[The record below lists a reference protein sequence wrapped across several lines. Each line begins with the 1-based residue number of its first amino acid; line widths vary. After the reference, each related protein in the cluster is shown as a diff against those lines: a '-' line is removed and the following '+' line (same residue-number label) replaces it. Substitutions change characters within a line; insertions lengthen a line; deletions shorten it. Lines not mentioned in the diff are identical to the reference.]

1 MKWSPKIWKTKEGK
15 HMIGKKIAEIRKQR
29 GYTLSELADLARIS
43 KSYLSNIE
51 RNLHKNPSLEIMIR
65 IADVL
70 NVELAALLN
79 PGSVQTTDFFIEQE
93 WVDFISELKE
103 VGMEKDQLKQYKL
116 LIEFIKWQNE
126 RNE

>member
-1 MKWSPKIWKTKEGK
+1 MRKIKEGK
-15 HMIGKKIAEIRKQR
+15 HMIGKRIAEIRKKR
-29 GYTLSELADLARIS
+29 GYTLSELADLAKIS

-70 NVELAALLN
+70 NVELAALLK
-79 PGSVQTTDFFIEQE
+79 PGSVQNTEFSIEQE
-93 WVDFISELKE
+93 WVDFVSELKE

-126 RNE
+126 RSE

>member
-1 MKWSPKIWKTKEGK
+1 MEIEGE

-29 GYTLSELADLARIS
+29 GYTLSELADLANIS

-70 NVELAALLN
+70 NVDLSALLSLN
-79 PGSVQTTDFFIEQE
+79 NVQNTDFIIEKE
-93 WVDFISELKE
+93 WVDFISELKQA
-103 VGMEKDQLKQYKL
+103 GMEKEKIKQYKL

-126 RNE
+126 RN

>member
-1 MKWSPKIWKTKEGK
+1 
-15 HMIGKKIAEIRKQR
+15 MIGKRIAEIRKQR
-29 GYTLSELADLARIS
+29 GYTLSELADLAKIS

-79 PGSVQTTDFFIEQE
+79 PGSVQNTEFSIEQE
-93 WVDFISELKE
+93 WVDFVSELKE

-126 RNE
+126 RSE